1 MLKKFVGGV
10 RSRSSVAGRR
20 SFQALLPSL
29 FVPFLYYKKDNA
41 RFLKVPIRFSQH
53 EHRILTG
60 QKPYFKR
67 VLPLFSKPYLN
78 SLSYKITGMTQL
90 TLRPSVLIVDDL
102 PNNVRLLSIMLTEKG
117 YQVRKAINGQ
127 MALNTVRSLIP
138 DLILLDINMP
148 DLNGYQ
154 VCEQLKADEKTREIP
169 VIFISALDDV
179 LDKVK
184 AFQVGGVD
192 YISKPFQGEEVMA
205 RIENQLTICRQKK
218 QLQNEIK
225 ERQKTE
231 ETLEIYLHAVSHD
244 LRNPVIGMSMILNNL
259 IKNSQGETKEVSQKI
274 LQQMANSCDRQLTLI
289 DSLVETRQNDLWGV
303 SLELKPLSL
312 YEIGQQ
318 ISQEWELRLKEN
330 QATLINNFP
339 PDLPLV
345 NADAHHLWRVFEN
358 LLANALKHNP
368 QGIIITL
375 SARLEGN
382 YLRCSIADNGVGIS
396 ETQRKKLFDRYQRG
410 NNNHQISL
418 GLGLYLCRQII
429 HAHGGEIGIMNND
442 EKGSQFWFTLPY

>member
-1 MLKKFVGGV
+1 MLKIVRYAPYQGGQGG
-10 RSRSSVAGRR
+10 SNPKSI
-20 SFQALLPSL
+20 FNLIITTYL
-29 FVPFLYYKKDNA
+29 
-41 RFLKVPIRFSQH
+41 
-53 EHRILTG
+53 
-60 QKPYFKR
+60 
-67 VLPLFSKPYLN
+67 LN
-78 SLSYKITGMTQL
+78 SLSYKITGMTQP
-90 TLRPSVLIVDDL
+90 TPRSSVLIVDDL

-117 YQVRKAINGQ
+117 YQVRKAISGQ

-218 QLQNEIK
+218 QLQNEIQ

-259 IKNSQGETKEVSQKI
+259 IKNSQGETKEVPLKI

-312 YEIGQQ
+312 YKISQQ
-318 ISQEWELRLKEN
+318 IGQEWELRLKEN
-330 QATLINNFP
+330 QATLINNFS

-375 SARLEGN
+375 SATAEVN

-396 ETQRKKLFDRYQRG
+396 ETQRKQLFDRYQRG
-410 NNNHQISL
+410 NNNNQISL

-442 EKGSQFWFTLPY
+442 EKGSQFWFTLPH

>member
-1 MLKKFVGGV
+1 
-10 RSRSSVAGRR
+10 
-20 SFQALLPSL
+20 
-29 FVPFLYYKKDNA
+29 
-41 RFLKVPIRFSQH
+41 
-53 EHRILTG
+53 
-60 QKPYFKR
+60 
-67 VLPLFSKPYLN
+67 
-78 SLSYKITGMTQL
+78 MTQL
-90 TLRPSVLIVDDL
+90 TPRPSILIVDDL
-102 PNNVRLLSIMLTEKG
+102 PNNLRLLSIMLTEKG

-184 AFQVGGVD
+184 AFQAGGVD

-205 RIENQLTICRQKK
+205 RIENQLTISCQKK

-225 ERQKTE
+225 ERQKAE

-259 IKNSQGETKEVSQKI
+259 IKNSSKETKEVSLKI

-318 ISQEWELRLKEN
+318 IGQEWELRLKEN
-330 QATLINNFP
+330 QASLINNFS

-345 NADAHHLWRVFEN
+345 KADAHHLWRVFEN

-368 QGIIITL
+368 EGIIITL
-375 SARLEGN
+375 SARQEEN

-396 ETQRKKLFDRYQRG
+396 ETQRKQLFDRYQRG
-410 NNNHQISL
+410 NTNNHISL

-429 HAHGGEIGIMNND
+429 HAHGGEIGIINND
-442 EKGSQFWFTLPY
+442 EKGSQFWFTLPCYSIHLNGEVQSFGCGDSGLRSQESGDSF

>member
-1 MLKKFVGGV
+1 
-10 RSRSSVAGRR
+10 
-20 SFQALLPSL
+20 
-29 FVPFLYYKKDNA
+29 
-41 RFLKVPIRFSQH
+41 
-53 EHRILTG
+53 
-60 QKPYFKR
+60 
-67 VLPLFSKPYLN
+67 
-78 SLSYKITGMTQL
+78 
-90 TLRPSVLIVDDL
+90 
-102 PNNVRLLSIMLTEKG
+102 MLTEKG

-205 RIENQLTICRQKK
+205 RIENQLTISCQKK

-225 ERQKTE
+225 ERQKAE

-244 LRNPVIGMSMILNNL
+244 LRNPVIGMSMILKNL
-259 IKNSQGETKEVSQKI
+259 LKNSQGETKEVPLKI
-274 LQQMANSCDRQLTLI
+274 LQQMGNSCDRQLTLI

-303 SLELKPLSL
+303 SLELQSLSL

-318 ISQEWELRLKEN
+318 ISQEWELRLKEH
-330 QATLINNFP
+330 QASLVNSFS

-368 QGIIITL
+368 DELTIIL
-375 SARLEGN
+375 SATKEEN
-382 YLRCSIADNGVGIS
+382 FIRCKIADNGVGIS
-396 ETQRKKLFDRYQRG
+396 EEQRKQLFDRYQRG
-410 NNNHQISL
+410 SNNHHLSL

-429 HAHGGEIGIMNND
+429 HAHGGEIGIRNND
-442 EKGSQFWFTLPY
+442 EKGSQFWFTLPLILED

>member
-1 MLKKFVGGV
+1 MRV
-10 RSRSSVAGRR
+10 SRL
-20 SFQALLPSL
+20 FFYTLL
-29 FVPFLYYKKDNA
+29 
-41 RFLKVPIRFSQH
+41 
-53 EHRILTG
+53 
-60 QKPYFKR
+60 
-67 VLPLFSKPYLN
+67 LN

-90 TLRPSVLIVDDL
+90 TPRPSVLIVDDL

-179 LDKVK
+179 FDKVK

-244 LRNPVIGMSMILNNL
+244 LRNPVIGMLMILNNL
-259 IKNSQGETKEVSQKI
+259 IKNSQGETKEVSLKI
-274 LQQMANSCDRQLTLI
+274 LEQMANSCDRQLTLI

-318 ISQEWELRLKEN
+318 IGQEWELRLKEN
-330 QATLINNFP
+330 QATLINNFS

-368 QGIIITL
+368 QGIIITF

-396 ETQRKKLFDRYQRG
+396 ETQRKQLFDRYQRG
-410 NNNHQISL
+410 NNNNQISL

>member
-1 MLKKFVGGV
+1 MRV
-10 RSRSSVAGRR
+10 SRL
-20 SFQALLPSL
+20 FFYTLL
-29 FVPFLYYKKDNA
+29 
-41 RFLKVPIRFSQH
+41 
-53 EHRILTG
+53 
-60 QKPYFKR
+60 
-67 VLPLFSKPYLN
+67 LN

-90 TLRPSVLIVDDL
+90 TPRPSVLIVDDL

-179 LDKVK
+179 FDKVK

-259 IKNSQGETKEVSQKI
+259 IKNSQGETKEVSRKI

-318 ISQEWELRLKEN
+318 IGQEWELRLKEN
-330 QATLINNFP
+330 QATLINNFS

-368 QGIIITL
+368 QGIIITF

-396 ETQRKKLFDRYQRG
+396 ETQRKQLFDRYQRG
-410 NNNHQISL
+410 NNNNQISL

>member
-1 MLKKFVGGV
+1 M
-10 RSRSSVAGRR
+10 
-20 SFQALLPSL
+20 
-29 FVPFLYYKKDNA
+29 
-41 RFLKVPIRFSQH
+41 
-53 EHRILTG
+53 
-60 QKPYFKR
+60 R
-67 VLPLFSKPYLN
+67 VLHLFFYTLLLN

-90 TLRPSVLIVDDL
+90 TPRPSVLIVDDL

-179 LDKVK
+179 FDKVK

-244 LRNPVIGMSMILNNL
+244 LRNPVIGMLMILNNL
-259 IKNSQGETKEVSQKI
+259 IKNSQGETKEVSWKI

-318 ISQEWELRLKEN
+318 IGQEWELRLKEN
-330 QATLINNFP
+330 QATLINNFS

-368 QGIIITL
+368 QGIIITF

-382 YLRCSIADNGVGIS
+382 YLWCTIADNGVGIS
-396 ETQRKKLFDRYQRG
+396 ETQRKQLFDRYQRG
-410 NNNHQISL
+410 NNNNQISL

>member
-1 MLKKFVGGV
+1 MRV
-10 RSRSSVAGRR
+10 SRL
-20 SFQALLPSL
+20 FFYTLL
-29 FVPFLYYKKDNA
+29 
-41 RFLKVPIRFSQH
+41 
-53 EHRILTG
+53 
-60 QKPYFKR
+60 
-67 VLPLFSKPYLN
+67 LN

-90 TLRPSVLIVDDL
+90 TPRPSVLIVDDL

-205 RIENQLTICRQKK
+205 RIENQLTISRQKK
-218 QLQNEIK
+218 QLQNEIQ

-259 IKNSQGETKEVSQKI
+259 IKNSQGETKEVSRKI

-330 QATLINNFP
+330 QATLINNFS

-375 SARLEGN
+375 SATAEVN

-396 ETQRKKLFDRYQRG
+396 ETQRKQLFDRYQRG
-410 NNNHQISL
+410 NNNNQISL

>member
-1 MLKKFVGGV
+1 MRV
-10 RSRSSVAGRR
+10 SRL
-20 SFQALLPSL
+20 FFYTLL
-29 FVPFLYYKKDNA
+29 
-41 RFLKVPIRFSQH
+41 
-53 EHRILTG
+53 
-60 QKPYFKR
+60 
-67 VLPLFSKPYLN
+67 LN
-78 SLSYKITGMTQL
+78 SLSYKITGMTQP
-90 TLRPSVLIVDDL
+90 TPRSSVLIVDDL

-179 LDKVK
+179 FDKVK

-244 LRNPVIGMSMILNNL
+244 LRNPVIGMLMILNNL
-259 IKNSQGETKEVSQKI
+259 IKNSQGETKEVSRKI

-303 SLELKPLSL
+303 SLELNPLSL

-318 ISQEWELRLKEN
+318 IGQEWELRLREN
-330 QATLINNFP
+330 QATLINNFS

-368 QGIIITL
+368 QGIIITF

-396 ETQRKKLFDRYQRG
+396 ETQRKQLFDRYQRG
-410 NNNHQISL
+410 NNNNQISL

>member
-1 MLKKFVGGV
+1 MRV
-10 RSRSSVAGRR
+10 SRL
-20 SFQALLPSL
+20 FFYTLL
-29 FVPFLYYKKDNA
+29 
-41 RFLKVPIRFSQH
+41 
-53 EHRILTG
+53 
-60 QKPYFKR
+60 
-67 VLPLFSKPYLN
+67 LN

-90 TLRPSVLIVDDL
+90 TPRPSVLIVDDL

-179 LDKVK
+179 FDKVK

-259 IKNSQGETKEVSQKI
+259 IKNSQGETKEVSRKI
-274 LQQMANSCDRQLTLI
+274 LQQMADSCDRQLTLI

-303 SLELKPLSL
+303 SLELNPLSL

-318 ISQEWELRLKEN
+318 IGQEWELRLKEN
-330 QATLINNFP
+330 QATLINNFS

-358 LLANALKHNP
+358 LLANALKHDP
-368 QGIIITL
+368 QGIIITF

-396 ETQRKKLFDRYQRG
+396 ETQRKQLFDRYQRG
-410 NNNHQISL
+410 NNNNQISL

>member
-1 MLKKFVGGV
+1 MRV
-10 RSRSSVAGRR
+10 SRL
-20 SFQALLPSL
+20 FFYTLL
-29 FVPFLYYKKDNA
+29 
-41 RFLKVPIRFSQH
+41 
-53 EHRILTG
+53 
-60 QKPYFKR
+60 
-67 VLPLFSKPYLN
+67 LN

-90 TLRPSVLIVDDL
+90 TPRPSVLIVDDL

-192 YISKPFQGEEVMA
+192 YISKPFQGEVVMA

-244 LRNPVIGMSMILNNL
+244 LRNPVIGMLMILNNL
-259 IKNSQGETKEVSQKI
+259 IKNSQGETKEVSRKI
-274 LQQMANSCDRQLTLI
+274 LQQMADSCDRQLTLI

-303 SLELKPLSL
+303 SLELNPLSL

-318 ISQEWELRLKEN
+318 IGQEWELRLKEN
-330 QATLINNFP
+330 QATLINNFS

-368 QGIIITL
+368 QGIIITF

-396 ETQRKKLFDRYQRG
+396 ETQRKQLFDRYQRG
-410 NNNHQISL
+410 NNNNQISL

>member
-1 MLKKFVGGV
+1 MRV
-10 RSRSSVAGRR
+10 SRL
-20 SFQALLPSL
+20 FFYTLL
-29 FVPFLYYKKDNA
+29 
-41 RFLKVPIRFSQH
+41 
-53 EHRILTG
+53 
-60 QKPYFKR
+60 
-67 VLPLFSKPYLN
+67 LN

-90 TLRPSVLIVDDL
+90 TPRSSVLIVDDL

-179 LDKVK
+179 FDKVK

-205 RIENQLTICRQKK
+205 RIENQLTISRQKK

-259 IKNSQGETKEVSQKI
+259 IKNSQGETKEVSRKI

-318 ISQEWELRLKEN
+318 IGQEWELRLKEN
-330 QATLINNFP
+330 QATLINNFS

-368 QGIIITL
+368 QGIIITF

-396 ETQRKKLFDRYQRG
+396 ETQRKQLFDRYQRG
-410 NNNHQISL
+410 NNNNQISL

>member
-1 MLKKFVGGV
+1 MRV
-10 RSRSSVAGRR
+10 SRL
-20 SFQALLPSL
+20 FFYTLL
-29 FVPFLYYKKDNA
+29 
-41 RFLKVPIRFSQH
+41 
-53 EHRILTG
+53 
-60 QKPYFKR
+60 
-67 VLPLFSKPYLN
+67 LN
-78 SLSYKITGMTQL
+78 SLSYKITGMTQP
-90 TLRPSVLIVDDL
+90 TPRSSVLIVDDL

-259 IKNSQGETKEVSQKI
+259 IKNSQGETKEVSRKI

-303 SLELKPLSL
+303 SLELNPLSL

-318 ISQEWELRLKEN
+318 IGQEWELRLKEN
-330 QATLINNFP
+330 QATLINNFS

-368 QGIIITL
+368 QGIIITF

-382 YLRCSIADNGVGIS
+382 YLRCTIADNGVGIS
-396 ETQRKKLFDRYQRG
+396 ETQRKQLFDRYQRG
-410 NNNHQISL
+410 NNNNQISL

>member
-1 MLKKFVGGV
+1 
-10 RSRSSVAGRR
+10 
-20 SFQALLPSL
+20 
-29 FVPFLYYKKDNA
+29 
-41 RFLKVPIRFSQH
+41 
-53 EHRILTG
+53 
-60 QKPYFKR
+60 
-67 VLPLFSKPYLN
+67 
-78 SLSYKITGMTQL
+78 MTQL
-90 TLRPSVLIVDDL
+90 TPRPSILIVDDL
-102 PNNVRLLSIMLTEKG
+102 PNNLRLLSIMLTEKG

-205 RIENQLTICRQKK
+205 RIENQLTISCQKK
-218 QLQNEIK
+218 QLQNEIQ
-225 ERQKTE
+225 ERQKAE

-259 IKNSQGETKEVSQKI
+259 IKNSQGETNEVSLKI
-274 LQQMANSCDRQLTLI
+274 LQQMANSCERQLTLI
-289 DSLVETRQNDLWGV
+289 DSLVETRKNDLWGV
-303 SLELKPLSL
+303 SLQLQPLSL

-318 ISQEWELRLKEN
+318 ISQEWELRLKEH
-330 QATLINNFP
+330 QASLINNFS
-339 PDLPLV
+339 PDLPMV
-345 NADAHHLWRVFEN
+345 KADAHHLWRVFEN

-368 QGIIITL
+368 DGIVITL
-375 SARLEGN
+375 SAKQEEN
-382 YLRCSIADNGVGIS
+382 YLRCSLADNGIGIS
-396 ETQRKKLFDRYQRG
+396 EEQKKQLFDRYQRG
-410 NNNHQISL
+410 NRNNHISL
-418 GLGLYLCRQII
+418 GLG
-429 HAHGGEIGIMNND
+429 
-442 EKGSQFWFTLPY
+442 

>member
-1 MLKKFVGGV
+1 MRV
-10 RSRSSVAGRR
+10 SRL
-20 SFQALLPSL
+20 FFYTLL
-29 FVPFLYYKKDNA
+29 
-41 RFLKVPIRFSQH
+41 
-53 EHRILTG
+53 
-60 QKPYFKR
+60 
-67 VLPLFSKPYLN
+67 LN

-90 TLRPSVLIVDDL
+90 TPRSSVLIVDDL

-225 ERQKTE
+225 ERQKAE

-259 IKNSQGETKEVSQKI
+259 IKNSQGETKEVSRKI

-303 SLELKPLSL
+303 SLELNPLSL

-330 QATLINNFP
+330 QATLINNFSP
-339 PDLPLV
+339 NLPLV

-375 SARLEGN
+375 SARLEVN
-382 YLRCSIADNGVGIS
+382 YLRCTIADNGVGIS
-396 ETQRKKLFDRYQRG
+396 ETQRKQLFDRYQRG
-410 NNNHQISL
+410 GNNNQISL

>member
-1 MLKKFVGGV
+1 M
-10 RSRSSVAGRR
+10 
-20 SFQALLPSL
+20 
-29 FVPFLYYKKDNA
+29 
-41 RFLKVPIRFSQH
+41 
-53 EHRILTG
+53 
-60 QKPYFKR
+60 R
-67 VLPLFSKPYLN
+67 VLHLFFYTLLLN

-90 TLRPSVLIVDDL
+90 TPRPSVLIVDDL

-179 LDKVK
+179 FDKVK

-244 LRNPVIGMSMILNNL
+244 LRNPVIGMLMILNNL
-259 IKNSQGETKEVSQKI
+259 IKNSQGETKEVSRKI

-303 SLELKPLSL
+303 SLELNPLSL

-318 ISQEWELRLKEN
+318 IGQEWELRLKEN
-330 QATLINNFP
+330 QATLINNFS

-368 QGIIITL
+368 QGIIITF

-410 NNNHQISL
+410 NNNNQISL
-418 GLGLYLCRQII
+418 GLGLYLCSQII

>member
-1 MLKKFVGGV
+1 MRV
-10 RSRSSVAGRR
+10 SRL
-20 SFQALLPSL
+20 FFYTLL
-29 FVPFLYYKKDNA
+29 
-41 RFLKVPIRFSQH
+41 
-53 EHRILTG
+53 
-60 QKPYFKR
+60 
-67 VLPLFSKPYLN
+67 LN

-90 TLRPSVLIVDDL
+90 TPRPSVLIVDDL

-179 LDKVK
+179 FDKVK

-259 IKNSQGETKEVSQKI
+259 IKNSQGETKEVSRKI
-274 LQQMANSCDRQLTLI
+274 LQQMADSCDRQLTLI

-303 SLELKPLSL
+303 SLELNPLSL

-318 ISQEWELRLKEN
+318 IGQEWELRLKEN
-330 QATLINNFP
+330 QATLINNFS

-368 QGIIITL
+368 QGIIITF

-396 ETQRKKLFDRYQRG
+396 ETQRKQLFDRYQRG
-410 NNNHQISL
+410 NNNNQISL

>member
-1 MLKKFVGGV
+1 M
-10 RSRSSVAGRR
+10 
-20 SFQALLPSL
+20 
-29 FVPFLYYKKDNA
+29 
-41 RFLKVPIRFSQH
+41 
-53 EHRILTG
+53 
-60 QKPYFKR
+60 R
-67 VLPLFSKPYLN
+67 VLHLFFYTLLLN

-90 TLRPSVLIVDDL
+90 TPRPSVLIVDDL

-179 LDKVK
+179 FDKVK

-244 LRNPVIGMSMILNNL
+244 LRNPVIGMLMILNNL
-259 IKNSQGETKEVSQKI
+259 IKNSQGETKEVSRKI

-303 SLELKPLSL
+303 SLELNPLSL

-318 ISQEWELRLKEN
+318 IGQEWELRLKEN
-330 QATLINNFP
+330 QATLINNFS

-375 SARLEGN
+375 SARLEGS
-382 YLRCSIADNGVGIS
+382 YLRCTIADNGVGIS
-396 ETQRKKLFDRYQRG
+396 ETQRKQLFDRYQRG
-410 NNNHQISL
+410 NNNNQISL

>member
-1 MLKKFVGGV
+1 MQVLRLF
-10 RSRSSVAGRR
+10 
-20 SFQALLPSL
+20 FYTLL
-29 FVPFLYYKKDNA
+29 
-41 RFLKVPIRFSQH
+41 
-53 EHRILTG
+53 
-60 QKPYFKR
+60 
-67 VLPLFSKPYLN
+67 LN
-78 SLSYKITGMTQL
+78 SLSYKITGMTQP
-90 TLRPSVLIVDDL
+90 TPRSSVLIVDDL

-205 RIENQLTICRQKK
+205 RIENQLTISRQKK

-259 IKNSQGETKEVSQKI
+259 IKNSQGETKEVSRKI
-274 LQQMANSCDRQLTLI
+274 LQQMADSCDRQLTLI

-303 SLELKPLSL
+303 SLALKPLSL

-318 ISQEWELRLKEN
+318 IGQEWELRLKEN
-330 QATLINNFP
+330 QATLINNFS

-382 YLRCSIADNGVGIS
+382 YLWCTIADNGVGIS
-396 ETQRKKLFDRYQRG
+396 ETQRKQLFDRYQRG
-410 NNNHQISL
+410 NNNNQISL

>member
-1 MLKKFVGGV
+1 M
-10 RSRSSVAGRR
+10 
-20 SFQALLPSL
+20 
-29 FVPFLYYKKDNA
+29 
-41 RFLKVPIRFSQH
+41 
-53 EHRILTG
+53 
-60 QKPYFKR
+60 R
-67 VLPLFSKPYLN
+67 VLHLFFYTLLLN

-90 TLRPSVLIVDDL
+90 TPRPSVLIVDDL

-259 IKNSQGETKEVSQKI
+259 IKNSQGETKEVSRKI

-303 SLELKPLSL
+303 SLELNPLSL

-318 ISQEWELRLKEN
+318 IGQEWELRLKEN
-330 QATLINNFP
+330 QATLINNFS

-375 SARLEGN
+375 SARLEGS
-382 YLRCSIADNGVGIS
+382 YLRCTIADNGVGIS
-396 ETQRKKLFDRYQRG
+396 ETQRKQLFDRYQRG
-410 NNNHQISL
+410 NNNNQISL

>member
-1 MLKKFVGGV
+1 MRV
-10 RSRSSVAGRR
+10 SRL
-20 SFQALLPSL
+20 FFYTLL
-29 FVPFLYYKKDNA
+29 
-41 RFLKVPIRFSQH
+41 
-53 EHRILTG
+53 
-60 QKPYFKR
+60 
-67 VLPLFSKPYLN
+67 LN

-90 TLRPSVLIVDDL
+90 TSRPSVLIVDDL

-179 LDKVK
+179 FDKVK

-259 IKNSQGETKEVSQKI
+259 IKNSQGETKEVSRKI

-303 SLELKPLSL
+303 SLELNPLSL

-318 ISQEWELRLKEN
+318 IGQEWELRLREN
-330 QATLINNFP
+330 QATLINNFS

-368 QGIIITL
+368 QGIIITF

-396 ETQRKKLFDRYQRG
+396 ETQRKQLFDRYQRG
-410 NNNHQISL
+410 NNNNQISL

>member
-1 MLKKFVGGV
+1 M
-10 RSRSSVAGRR
+10 
-20 SFQALLPSL
+20 
-29 FVPFLYYKKDNA
+29 
-41 RFLKVPIRFSQH
+41 
-53 EHRILTG
+53 
-60 QKPYFKR
+60 R
-67 VLPLFSKPYLN
+67 VLHLFFYTLLLN

-90 TLRPSVLIVDDL
+90 TPRPSVLIVDDL

-244 LRNPVIGMSMILNNL
+244 LRNPVIGMLMILNNL
-259 IKNSQGETKEVSQKI
+259 IKNSQGETKEVSRKI

-303 SLELKPLSL
+303 SLALKPLSL

-318 ISQEWELRLKEN
+318 IGQEWELRLKEN
-330 QATLINNFP
+330 QATLINNFS

-368 QGIIITL
+368 QGIIITF

-382 YLRCSIADNGVGIS
+382 YLRCTIADNGVGIS
-396 ETQRKKLFDRYQRG
+396 ETQRKQLFDRYQRG
-410 NNNHQISL
+410 NNNNQISL

>member
-1 MLKKFVGGV
+1 MRV
-10 RSRSSVAGRR
+10 SRL
-20 SFQALLPSL
+20 FFYTLL
-29 FVPFLYYKKDNA
+29 
-41 RFLKVPIRFSQH
+41 
-53 EHRILTG
+53 
-60 QKPYFKR
+60 
-67 VLPLFSKPYLN
+67 LN

-90 TLRPSVLIVDDL
+90 TPRPSVLIVDDL

-225 ERQKTE
+225 ERQKAE

-259 IKNSQGETKEVSQKI
+259 IKNSQGETKEVSLKI

-330 QATLINNFP
+330 QATLINNFSP
-339 PDLPLV
+339 NLPLV

-375 SARLEGN
+375 SARLQGN
-382 YLRCSIADNGVGIS
+382 YLWCSIADNGVGIS
-396 ETQRKKLFDRYQRG
+396 ETQRKQLFDRYQRG
-410 NNNHQISL
+410 NNNNQISL

>member
-1 MLKKFVGGV
+1 MRV
-10 RSRSSVAGRR
+10 SRL
-20 SFQALLPSL
+20 FFYTLL
-29 FVPFLYYKKDNA
+29 
-41 RFLKVPIRFSQH
+41 
-53 EHRILTG
+53 
-60 QKPYFKR
+60 
-67 VLPLFSKPYLN
+67 LN

-90 TLRPSVLIVDDL
+90 TSRPSVLIVDDL

-179 LDKVK
+179 FDKVK

-259 IKNSQGETKEVSQKI
+259 IKNSQGETKEVSRKI

-318 ISQEWELRLKEN
+318 IGQEWELRLREN
-330 QATLINNFP
+330 QATLINNFS

-368 QGIIITL
+368 QGIIITF

-382 YLRCSIADNGVGIS
+382 CLRCSIADNGVGIS
-396 ETQRKKLFDRYQRG
+396 ETQRKQLFDRYQRG
-410 NNNHQISL
+410 NNNNQISL

>member
-1 MLKKFVGGV
+1 MTGV
-10 RSRSSVAGRR
+10 INLRL
-20 SFQALLPSL
+20 FFYTLL
-29 FVPFLYYKKDNA
+29 
-41 RFLKVPIRFSQH
+41 
-53 EHRILTG
+53 
-60 QKPYFKR
+60 
-67 VLPLFSKPYLN
+67 LN
-78 SLSYKITGMTQL
+78 SLSYRIISMTQL
-90 TLRPSVLIVDDL
+90 TSRPSILIVDDL
-102 PNNVRLLSIMLTEKG
+102 PNNLRLLSIMLTEKG

-205 RIENQLTICRQKK
+205 RIENQLTISCQKK
-218 QLQNEIK
+218 QLQNEIQ
-225 ERQKTE
+225 ERQKAE

-244 LRNPVIGMSMILNNL
+244 LRNPVIAMSMLLNNL
-259 IKNSQGETKEVSQKI
+259 IKNSAAETKEVSLQI
-274 LQQMANSCDRQLTLI
+274 LQQMASSCDRQLTLI

-303 SLELKPLSL
+303 SLQLQPLSV

-318 ISQEWELRLKEN
+318 ISQEWELRLKEH
-330 QATLINNFP
+330 QASLINHFS

-345 NADAHHLWRVFEN
+345 KADAHHLWRVFEN
-358 LLANALKHNP
+358 LLANAIKHNSD
-368 QGIIITL
+368 GVMITL
-375 SARLEGN
+375 SAKQEEN
-382 YLRCSIADNGVGIS
+382 YLRCSIADNGSGIS
-396 ETQRKKLFDRYQRG
+396 EEQKKQLFDRYQRG
-410 NNNHQISL
+410 NTNNHISL

-429 HAHGGEIGIMNND
+429 HAHGGEIGIINND
-442 EKGSQFWFTLPY
+442 EKGSQFWFTLPLAPSQENHPT